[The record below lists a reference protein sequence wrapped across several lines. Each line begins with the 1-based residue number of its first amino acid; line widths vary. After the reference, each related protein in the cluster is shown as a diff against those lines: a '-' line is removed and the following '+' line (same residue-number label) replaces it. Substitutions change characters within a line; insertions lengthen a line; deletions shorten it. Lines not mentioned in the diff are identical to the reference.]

1 MWFCLNSWESLRQTE
16 FCERGLGKL
25 VRSVAEGDNRV
36 DGCSRLVD
44 FRISVELKPL
54 WMGYLISR
62 VRSGPGEPGK
72 PGKYTIR
79 KKPGKKTGKPG
90 KNTVSR
96 KK

>member
-1 MWFCLNSWESLRQTE
+1 MVSMF
-16 FCERGLGKL
+16 
-25 VRSVAEGDNRV
+25 
-36 DGCSRLVD
+36 
-44 FRISVELKPL
+44 
-54 WMGYLISR
+54 SR

-79 KKPGKKTGKPG
+79 KKPGKEPGKPG

>member
-54 WMGYLISR
+54 WMGCLISLIMSWMNLPS
-62 VRSGPGEPGK
+62 VFILCKIEQK
-72 PGKYTIR
+72 C
-79 KKPGKKTGKPG
+79 
-90 KNTVSR
+90 
-96 KK
+96 

>member
-1 MWFCLNSWESLRQTE
+1 MEKLKLYKQVISSTYSFC
-16 FCERGLGKL
+16 KL
-25 VRSVAEGDNRV
+25 KFQKNQ
-36 DGCSRLVD
+36 LMT
-44 FRISVELKPL
+44 IT
-54 WMGYLISR
+54 IR

-79 KKPGKKTGKPG
+79 KKPGKKPGKPG

>member
-54 WMGYLISR
+54 WMGCLISLIMSWMNLPS
-62 VRSGPGEPGK
+62 VFILLCKIEQK
-72 PGKYTIR
+72 C
-79 KKPGKKTGKPG
+79 
-90 KNTVSR
+90 
-96 KK
+96 